1 MTWVLWVQGPHSEP
15 LLSALRGREGV
26 AGGQGTSGGVEE
38 EVTGQECHPGISWAL
53 GKELS
58 PVGVSPGTGR
68 HVLSCSSLSLS
79 LAGDMGKD

>member
-79 LAGDMGKD
+79 LAGDMGKE

>member
-1 MTWVLWVQGPHSEP
+1 M
-15 LLSALRGREGV
+15 
-26 AGGQGTSGGVEE
+26 SGGVEE
-38 EVTGQECHPGISWAL
+38 EVTGQECRPGISWAL

-79 LAGDMGKD
+79 LDRDMGKE